1 VQLGA
6 SRVGGV
12 DTLRAHAARLEERQ
26 EAGANQRGFSH
37 AYFTYE
43 NGAGTIVEQP
53 IGDLLYLAI
62 AAEEERAVPFA
73 VGLNRS
79 KGSSHGRIIKC
90 RGSDV
95 NDMLSLPGVEKPL
108 RSAPEESDARW
119 RREMQR
125 GLRRLAAGDRE
136 GARAAFAKAHALA
149 PDEAEPAFA
158 LGREEWRRGRVAEAE
173 RLLRLAFSARPSWAL
188 GAAALARVLI
198 ERDRLD
204 EAEKILETALA
215 QHPKSPALLVVR
227 GEVLLDR
234 DRPED
239 AAQAFLAAR
248 EEGADAEVVNAGLA
262 RAENARGLGLSSQGS
277 DTEAAFAFK
286 RAADLDERW
295 APPRANLGAL
305 LHRMGKPTAALAQ
318 YRLALRLDPGH
329 VTARFNLG
337 LLHRDQG
344 ELGAAARAFAAAMR
358 ADPPHP
364 EARRQLALLYAERGE
379 FLRAA
384 ELFEAELRATRRPDA
399 GVYANLGLALAKG
412 GELARA
418 EAALLQA
425 LQLDPGHAEA
435 LTNLAALYE
444 ATGRSDEAL
453 RLRNLRGP
461 TASKD

>member
-1 VQLGA
+1 V
-6 SRVGGV
+6 
-12 DTLRAHAARLEERQ
+12 ARLEQRQ
-26 EAGANQRGFSH
+26 QPGAHQRGFSH

-53 IGDLLYLAI
+53 ISDLLHLAI
-62 AAEEERAVPFA
+62 ASEKERAVPFA

-79 KGSSHGRIIKC
+79 KGSSHCRIIKC
-90 RGSDV
+90 PGSDV
-95 NDMLSLPGVEKPL
+95 NDMLSFLSVEKPL
-108 RSAPEESDARW
+108 RFAAPKGDGDGRW
-119 RREMQR
+119 RRELQR
-125 GLRRLAAGDRE
+125 GLHRLAVGDRE

-173 RLLRLAFSARPSWAL
+173 RLLRLAFLARPSWAL

-215 QHPKSPALLVVR
+215 QHPKSPALLVVK

-234 DRPED
+234 DRPEE

-248 EEGADAEVVNAGLA
+248 LEGAEAQVVNAGLA
-262 RAENARGLGLSSQGS
+262 RAENARGLGLSGQGC

-286 RAADLDERW
+286 RAADLDEHW

-364 EARRQLALLYAERGE
+364 EARRQLALLHAERGE
-379 FLRAA
+379 FLLAA

-399 GVYANLGLALAKG
+399 GVYANLGLALAKA

-435 LTNLAALYE
+435 LTNLATIYD
-444 ATGRSDEAL
+444 ATGRSDEAS
-453 RLRNLRGP
+453 RLRNLRAS
-461 TASKD
+461 TASKE